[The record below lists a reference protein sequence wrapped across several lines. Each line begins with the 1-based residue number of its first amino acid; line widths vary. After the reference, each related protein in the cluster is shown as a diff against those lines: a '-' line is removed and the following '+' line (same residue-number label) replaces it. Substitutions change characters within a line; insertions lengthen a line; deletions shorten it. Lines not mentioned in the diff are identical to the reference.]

1 SGASAQLGQQLVI
14 SNLSNGLDLYTLPT
28 MQLERTFTHTVAV
41 NLILQVAI
49 IPQRRWVIVGGDDGF
64 IRIFNLD
71 SGNFLFSLVH
81 D

>member
-1 SGASAQLGQQLVI
+1 
-14 SNLSNGLDLYTLPT
+14 

-81 D
+81 DERKFNCDIENFIPSHTRRNQLGTGCKQ